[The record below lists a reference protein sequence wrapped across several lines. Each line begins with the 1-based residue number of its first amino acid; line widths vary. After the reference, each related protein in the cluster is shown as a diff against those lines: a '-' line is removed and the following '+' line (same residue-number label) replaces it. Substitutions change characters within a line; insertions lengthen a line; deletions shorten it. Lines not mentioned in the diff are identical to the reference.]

1 MDIIRSTYK
10 KIASLILCAVSVI
23 GLATGVKGLTAGRSG
38 SVGIIG
44 GADGPTAVLVAE
56 EDAPSRRCSN
66 SSPHGR
72 SLLRPFRPCC
82 WRLSKNMWR
91 TDNR

>member
-44 GADGPTAVLVAE
+44 GAERRML
-56 EDAPSRRCSN
+56 PSRRCSN